1 MSGYESAAVEPHP
14 LLAQL
19 SALHH
24 FRIQVDVAV
33 VVVVLALTNL
43 IAHFTTPWAS
53 VVTVPVAA
61 IGLVAWLRVNGL
73 GWAELGLGREHWKS
87 GAAYAVGAVA
97 LVVTVIAVGALL
109 PLTRPMFMN
118 HHYATISGALLA
130 SMIIIPLQTVI
141 PEELAFRGVLHGAL
155 NRAWGFR
162 GVALA
167 GSLLFGLW
175 HIATSLG
182 LTSSNVGFT
191 RIFGGG
197 LPGTIAGVVLAVA
210 ATGVAG
216 FVFTWL
222 RRRSGS
228 LLAPIALHWSLNGLG
243 ALAAALVWQL
253 SS

>member
-1 MSGYESAAVEPHP
+1 MSDQAVAPHTHP
-14 LLAQL
+14 LVAQL

-24 FRIQVDVAV
+24 FRIYVDIAV
-33 VVVVLALTNL
+33 VVVVLAISNVV
-43 IAHFTTPWAS
+43 AHFTTPWAGIA
-53 VVTVPVAA
+53 TVPAVAA
-61 IGLVAWLRVNGL
+61 GLLILVRTRGL
-73 GWAELGLGREHWKS
+73 GWAELGLSREHWKS
-87 GAAYAVGAVA
+87 GAGYALAAVA
-97 LVVTVIAVGALL
+97 VVVSVIAVGMLL
-109 PLTRPMFMN
+109 PFTRPMFMN
-118 HHYATISGALLA
+118 DHYATISGALIA

-162 GVALA
+162 GVAAA

-191 RIFGGG
+191 RLFGGG
-197 LPGTIAGVVLAVA
+197 LVGTVAGVVLAVA
-210 ATGVAG
+210 ATAIAG

-243 ALAAALVWQL
+243 ALAAALVWHL
-253 SS
+253 ST